1 MTAHVKFTKIDNK
14 YCVTHS
20 KKNIKNFIREKIKF
34 KGILISDDVGMKSL
48 KYSILENALRAI
60 NAGCNLA
67 LYCDG
72 KYQVSLNLLK
82 KIPPIDE
89 FTAKKTS
96 EFYKFLR

>member
-20 KKNIKNFIREKIKF
+20 KKNIKNFIREKNQIF

-48 KYSILENALRAI
+48 KYSVLENALRAI

-72 KYQVSLNLLK
+72 KYQVSRKLLK
-82 KIPPIDE
+82 K
-89 FTAKKTS
+89 FHQ
-96 EFYKFLR
+96 